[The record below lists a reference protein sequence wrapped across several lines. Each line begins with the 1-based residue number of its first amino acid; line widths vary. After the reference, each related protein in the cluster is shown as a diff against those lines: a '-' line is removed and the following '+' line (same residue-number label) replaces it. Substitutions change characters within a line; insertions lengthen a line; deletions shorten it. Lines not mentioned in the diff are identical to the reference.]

1 MLTGKSIVLGVT
13 GSVSAY
19 KAVALASNLTKS
31 GAEVDVVMTQS
42 AIKFVTPLTFQCVT
56 HRQVFCDLFE
66 RPSELNIQ
74 HVSLAERAKIVVIA
88 PATANIIAKLAVGI
102 ADDLLSC
109 VLLATKAPILIA
121 PAMNVHMYE
130 NKITQDN
137 IAKLQARDMHIIAPD
152 HGLLA
157 CGESGAG
164 RLPEVERIADE
175 IHSILNQKDDLA
187 GKRIVVTAGGTQE
200 PIDAVRYISNRS
212 SGKMGYALAKA
223 ARDRGATVLL
233 ITTPTAISIPS
244 GVELQEVETALQMR
258 EAVINSTA
266 SADALIM
273 AAAVADYRPASPS
286 EGKVKKKGSKL
297 TIELTLNP
305 DIIEEVRG
313 NVVKIGF
320 AAESQ
325 DIIENAT
332 SKLKEKHLDLI
343 VANNITCTDS
353 GFGTDTNQV
362 ILIDGKSEPEKLPLL
377 QKSEVAH
384 KVLDM
389 LVQILTK

>member
-121 PAMNVHMYE
+121 PAMNVHMYD

-305 DIIEEVRG
+305 DIIGEVRG

>member
-1 MLTGKSIVLGVT
+1 
-13 GSVSAY
+13 
-19 KAVALASNLTKS
+19 
-31 GAEVDVVMTQS
+31 
-42 AIKFVTPLTFQCVT
+42 
-56 HRQVFCDLFE
+56 
-66 RPSELNIQ
+66 
-74 HVSLAERAKIVVIA
+74 
-88 PATANIIAKLAVGI
+88 
-102 ADDLLSC
+102 
-109 VLLATKAPILIA
+109 
-121 PAMNVHMYE
+121 
-130 NKITQDN
+130 
-137 IAKLQARDMHIIAPD
+137 
-152 HGLLA
+152 LA
-157 CGESGAG
+157 CGESGTG